1 MHSTTINMH
10 QTNLKSRILDDVI
23 MNQHYLHV
31 KESLYKEN
39 IQHSFREYKM
49 GKYGVLMHK
58 NRIYVPNSREIR
70 NLVLKEMHN
79 VPYSKHHSYQKIVA
93 AIRSQYFSLGM
104 KKDVSYY
111 I

>member
-1 MHSTTINMH
+1 
-10 QTNLKSRILDDVI
+10 
-23 MNQHYLHV
+23 
-31 KESLYKEN
+31 
-39 IQHSFREYKM
+39 M

-58 NRIYVPNSREIR
+58 NRIYVPNSREIG